1 MTVSSFRSTQRFAD
15 RVADYIR
22 YRPDYPPEVIQ
33 RLVAST
39 GLVPAQSRVADV
51 GSGTGFFTRRLL
63 QAGFTVD
70 AVEPNTPM
78 REGAAEWLGDVPGL
92 RLHPGSG
99 EASGLPAQSVDLVTV
114 AQAFHWFD
122 VPAVRR
128 EFHRILRPPRWV
140 ALVWNVRRVDGEFEA
155 AYERLLMNYCPEYA
169 AGVPEQGDPAAIDA
183 LFQPG
188 AFASWSLPNTQVFDA
203 AGLRG
208 RLLSS
213 SYTPP
218 AGSEAREALLRAA
231 DACFQRYAAAGQVS
245 FRYDVRVFTGALVSP
260 QR

>member
-1 MTVSSFRSTQRFAD
+1 MTVSSFRPTQRFAD

-22 YRPDYPPEVIQ
+22 YRPDYPAQVIE
-33 RLVAST
+33 RLIAAT
-39 GLVPAQSRVADV
+39 GLTPAKSRVADI

-70 AVEPNTPM
+70 AVEPNAPM
-78 REGAAEWLGDVPGL
+78 REGAAQWLGDLPAL
-92 RLHPGSG
+92 QFHAGSG

-122 VPAVRR
+122 VPAARR
-128 EFHRILRPPRWV
+128 EFYRILREPRWV
-140 ALVWNVRRVDGEFEA
+140 ALIWNVRRSDGEFEA
-155 AYERLLMNYCPEYA
+155 AYERLLMDYCPEYA
-169 AGVPEQGDPAAIDA
+169 AGVPEQGDPAAIAA
-183 LFQPG
+183 LFAP
-188 AFASWSLPNTQVFDA
+188 ASVESWSLPNTQHFDE

-218 AGSEAREALLRAA
+218 AGSLAREQLLSAA
-231 DACFQRYAAAGQVS
+231 DACFRRYAQNGQVD
-245 FRYDVRVFTGALVSP
+245 FRYDVRVFLGALISAE
-260 QR
+260 Q